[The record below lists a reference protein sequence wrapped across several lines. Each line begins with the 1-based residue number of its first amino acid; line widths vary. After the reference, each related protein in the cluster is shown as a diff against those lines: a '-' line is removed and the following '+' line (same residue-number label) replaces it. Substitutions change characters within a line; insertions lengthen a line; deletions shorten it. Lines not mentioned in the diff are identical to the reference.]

1 MPAENPYDE
10 IAAYYDL
17 EHRSFTDDIDLYLQ
31 FIEAAGDPVL
41 ELGCGTGRIV
51 RAIAEAGFDVTGV
64 DASPS
69 MLQVARDAMLAESF
83 EGEIAFIESDF
94 ALIDLVDPGTFGVAI
109 VALDSLLHAET
120 QSDQLR
126 VLRAALTALDPRGQL
141 VVDVLNP
148 TPARLLAMDG
158 DLTFSG
164 SWTMD
169 DGARLDK
176 LVAQQADPAAQVIS
190 NEIWYEVTT
199 VDGAVKRTR
208 TAFPQRWISAAELI
222 LMLQLA
228 GFQDWRIYGSYEL
241 DELGPNSDR
250 IIVAAEKTKTD

>member
-1 MPAENPYDE
+1 MPADSPYDP

-51 RAIAEAGFDVTGV
+51 RAIAAQGFDVTGV
-64 DASPS
+64 DSSSS
-69 MLQVARDAMLAESF
+69 MLSIAQHALDTGDPGGAVTLI
-83 EGEIAFIESDF
+83 EGDF
-94 ALIDLVDPGTFGVAI
+94 CRADLVSAGSFGVVI
-109 VALDSLLHAET
+109 VSLDSLLHAET
-120 QSDQLR
+120 QADQLR
-126 VLRAALTALDPRGQL
+126 VLRAAWIALDPRGQL
-141 VVDVLNP
+141 VVDVFNP
-148 TPARLLAMDG
+148 TSARVMTMDG

-164 SWTMD
+164 TWGMV

-176 LVAQQADPAAQVIS
+176 LVAQHADPATQMID

-199 VDGAVKRTR
+199 ADGSIKRTR
-208 TAFPQRWISAAELI
+208 TAFAQRWISAAELV
-222 LMLQLA
+222 LMLQLV
-228 GFQDWRIYGSYEL
+228 GFQDWRVYGSYEL
-241 DELGPNSDR
+241 DDLGPQSDR